1 MSKDL
6 EVKIKFLENEFNF
19 YYKELRGVSRY
30 IFDMYHVG
38 DPDYT
43 DEDDLKYSEYWTHEY
58 FQRMYTILC
67 VYFELLQLNDFLKTF
82 KLQYEDIVK
91 NQKKC
96 IEIAS
101 IPLTYGDFDDDF
113 NLLIEWQKF
122 LAPFS
127 FFWNKQNDS
136 KESKKI
142 NDILEST
149 NEILKL
155 TKTKVTKEEDINTII
170 RDIFDLYYTDVSS
183 YSQGYF
189 RHKFKHYKPDVI
201 IGELGISIEYKLI
214 RVNKEIGVKIDELII
229 DANRYTGNIFNKKC
243 IAVFCLSKKVTKTK
257 KQISEEWNK
266 SDFPNNWELIII
278 NDVEI
283 T

>member
-6 EVKIKFLENEFNF
+6 ETKIKFLENEFNF

-30 IFDMYHVG
+30 LFEIYYNG
-38 DPDYT
+38 EPDYINQ
-43 DEDDLKYSEYWTHEY
+43 DDLRFSEYWSHDC
-58 FQRMYTILC
+58 FQKMYNILC
-67 VYFELLQLNDFLKTF
+67 VYFELLQLDDFLKTF
-82 KLQYEDIVK
+82 KSQFEIIIK
-91 NQKKC
+91 NQEKSL
-96 IEIAS
+96 EIVS
-101 IPLTYGDFDDDF
+101 IPLTYGDYDDDF
-113 NLLIEWQKF
+113 YLVIEWKKF

-127 FFWNKQNDS
+127 FFWNKQTDA
-136 KESKKI
+136 KESKRI
-142 NDILEST
+142 NDIIEST

-155 TKTKVTKEEDINTII
+155 TKTIVTKEEDINAII

-214 RVNKEIGVKIDELII
+214 RDNKEIGVKIDELII
-229 DANRYTGNIFNKKC
+229 DANRYTGNVFNKKC

-257 KQISEEWNK
+257 KQISEEWNN
-266 SDFPNNWELIII
+266 SDFPDNWELIII

-283 T
+283 N